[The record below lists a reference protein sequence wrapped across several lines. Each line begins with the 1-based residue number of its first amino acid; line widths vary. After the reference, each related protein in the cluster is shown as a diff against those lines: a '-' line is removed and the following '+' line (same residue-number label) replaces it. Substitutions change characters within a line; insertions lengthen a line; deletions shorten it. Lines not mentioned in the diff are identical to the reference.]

1 MIPLKKEVAVDKK
14 RVVGLSTVIPSSLF
28 LVFFSAASF
37 GAQENVAPSVSLEGL
52 LQEALANN
60 RGLEASRE
68 ELQAARHR
76 VPQASALPDPM
87 AGYAVMG
94 PMLET
99 PLGPQKDVYEFE
111 QMIPF
116 PGKLV
121 ERRKVA
127 LAELDAA
134 AAQFNEVKRDVIFE
148 VSQTYYDLYAVDA
161 TIEAV
166 EEILDLLKK
175 FESIAQSRYASQQ
188 GEQRDV
194 AKAQA
199 KVSETLQE
207 LFVLRQQRQT
217 LAAFLNTLLD
227 RRSSAPLDKA
237 SAPVLPKLE
246 LSLDQLLQQSRGNR
260 PELLE
265 AAAMRDKE
273 RHAHTLAKYEYMPD
287 ISVGFQYTRIGE
299 GMTSDPDDGRD
310 AWMIPLRITLPIWQ
324 NRIVPAV
331 LEAKRNLGASEAK
344 LQQAGNL
351 AEYEVKN
358 AYYRFTAGRQVVEL
372 YENALIPQAKLA
384 FFSDQAGYEAGRTDV
399 LNFLD
404 SEEVYRNAKIA
415 YYQALADALK
425 NFAAIER
432 AVGIDIEK

>member
-1 MIPLKKEVAVDKK
+1 MNRIPAV
-14 RVVGLSTVIPSSLF
+14 RILIIISMSVF
-28 LVFFSAASF
+28 LFFSSSSRLP
-37 GAQENVAPSVSLEGL
+37 AQETVQPSVPLEGL
-52 LQEALANN
+52 LQEAVANN
-60 RGLEASRE
+60 RGLEAARE

-76 VPQASALPDPM
+76 VPQSSALPDPV

-116 PGKLV
+116 PGKLL

-127 LAELDAA
+127 LAEVDAA
-134 AAQFNEVKRDVIFE
+134 SARLKQVERELVLN

-161 TIEAV
+161 TIGAV
-166 EEILDLLKK
+166 EEILDLLKQ
-175 FESIAQSRYASQQ
+175 FEAVAGSRYASRQ

-199 KVSETLQE
+199 KVSETLQQ

-217 LAAFLNTLLD
+217 LAAFLNALLN
-227 RRSSAPLDKA
+227 RRASAPLDKV

-246 LSLDQLLQQSRGNR
+246 LSLDQLLQQSRENR

-265 AAAMRDKE
+265 AAAMRGRQE
-273 RHAHTLAKYEYMPD
+273 HAHALAKYEYMPD
-287 ISVGFQYTRIGE
+287 ISVGFQYTRIGG
-299 GMTSDPDDGRD
+299 GMTSDPEDGRD
-310 AWMIPLRITLPIWQ
+310 AWMVPLKVTLPLWQ
-324 NRIVPAV
+324 NRIIPAV
-331 LEAKRNLGASEAK
+331 LEAKRDLNASEA
-344 LQQAGNL
+344 NL
-351 AEYEVKN
+351 REAENFAEYEIKN

-372 YENALIPQAKLA
+372 YENALIPQARLA
-384 FFSDQAGYEAGRTDV
+384 FSSDQAGYEAGRTDV

-432 AVGIDIEK
+432 AAGIDIEK

>member
-1 MIPLKKEVAVDKK
+1 MNRTPAV
-14 RVVGLSTVIPSSLF
+14 RVSIIISTSVFLLFSSSPWLP
-28 LVFFSAASF
+28 
-37 GAQENVAPSVSLEGL
+37 AQEMVQPSVPLEGL

-60 RGLEASRE
+60 RGLEAARE

-76 VPQASALPDPM
+76 VPQSSALPDPM

-99 PLGPQKDVYEFE
+99 PLGPQKDMYEFE

-116 PGKLV
+116 PGKLL
-121 ERRKVA
+121 ERRKIA
-127 LAELDAA
+127 LAEVDTASARLK
-134 AAQFNEVKRDVIFE
+134 QVERELVLN

-166 EEILDLLKK
+166 DEILDLLKK
-175 FESIAQSRYASQQ
+175 FEAVAGSRYASRQ

-199 KVSETLQE
+199 KVSETLQQ

-217 LAAFLNTLLD
+217 LAAFLNALLN
-227 RRSSAPLDKA
+227 RRASAPLDKV

-246 LSLDQLLQQSRGNR
+246 LSLDQLLQQSRENR

-265 AAAMRDKE
+265 AAAMRGRQE
-273 RHAHTLAKYEYMPD
+273 HAHALAKYEYMPD
-287 ISVGFQYTRIGE
+287 ISVGFQYTRIGG
-299 GMTSDPDDGRD
+299 GMTSDPEDGRD
-310 AWMIPLRITLPIWQ
+310 AWMVPLKVTLPLWQ
-324 NRIVPAV
+324 NRIIPAV
-331 LEAKRNLGASEAK
+331 LEAKRDLNASEA
-344 LQQAGNL
+344 NL
-351 AEYEVKN
+351 REAENFAEYEIKN

-372 YENALIPQAKLA
+372 YDNALIPQAKLA
-384 FFSDQAGYEAGRTDV
+384 FSSDQAGYEAGRTDV

-404 SEEVYRNAKIA
+404 SEEVYRNAKVA

-432 AVGIDIEK
+432 AVGVDIKK

>member
-1 MIPLKKEVAVDKK
+1 MNRTPVV
-14 RVVGLSTVIPSSLF
+14 RVLIIILISVF
-28 LVFFSAASF
+28 LFFSSSPWIP
-37 GAQENVAPSVSLEGL
+37 AQETVQPSVSLDEL
-52 LQEALANN
+52 LKEALANN
-60 RGLEASRE
+60 RELEAARE
-68 ELQAARHR
+68 ELQAAKHR
-76 VPQASALPDPM
+76 VPQSSALPDPTL
-87 AGYAVMG
+87 GYAVMG

-116 PGKLV
+116 PGKLL
-121 ERRKVA
+121 ERRKIA
-127 LAELDAA
+127 LFEVDAA
-134 AAQFNEVKRDVIFE
+134 SAQLRQAERELVLN
-148 VSQTYYDLYAVDA
+148 VSQTYYDLYAAEA

-166 EEILDLLKK
+166 EEILDLLKN
-175 FESIAQSRYASQQ
+175 FESIARSRYASQQ

-199 KVSETLQE
+199 KVSGTLQE

-227 RRSSAPLDKA
+227 RRASAPIDKVKT
-237 SAPVLPKLE
+237 PVLPKLE
-246 LSLDQLLQQSRGNR
+246 LSLDQLLQQTRENR
-260 PELLE
+260 PELLT
-265 AAAMRDKE
+265 AAAMRGKQE
-273 RHAHTLAKYEYMPD
+273 HAHALAKYEYMPD
-287 ISVGFQYTRIGE
+287 ISVGFQYTRVGD
-299 GMTSDPDDGRD
+299 GMTTDPDDGRD
-310 AWMIPLRITLPIWQ
+310 AWMVPIKVTLPLWQ

-331 LEAKRNLGASEAK
+331 LEAKRNLNASEAN
-344 LQQAGNL
+344 LRQAENL
-351 AEYEVKN
+351 AEYEIKN

-384 FFSDQAGYEAGRTDV
+384 FSSDQAGYEAGRTDV

-432 AVGIDIEK
+432 AVGVDIEK

>member
-1 MIPLKKEVAVDKK
+1 MNRTPAV
-14 RVVGLSTVIPSSLF
+14 RVSIIISMSVFLLF
-28 LVFFSAASF
+28 LSSTRLP
-37 GAQENVAPSVSLEGL
+37 AQETLRPSVPLDEL
-52 LQEALANN
+52 LKEAVAHN
-60 RGLEASRE
+60 RGLEAARE
-68 ELQAARHR
+68 ELQAAKHR
-76 VPQASALPDPM
+76 VPQSSALPDPT

-116 PGKLV
+116 PGKLL
-121 ERRKVA
+121 ERRKIAVA
-127 LAELDAA
+127 EVDAA
-134 AAQFNEVKRDVIFE
+134 SARLKRVE
-148 VSQTYYDLYAVDA
+148 RELVLNVSQTYYDLYAVDA

-246 LSLDQLLQQSRGNR
+246 LSLDQLLQQARENR

-273 RHAHTLAKYEYMPD
+273 QHAKTLAKYEYMPD
-287 ISVGFQYTRIGE
+287 ISVGFQYTRIGD
-299 GMTSDPDDGRD
+299 GMTTDPDDGRD
-310 AWMIPLRITLPIWQ
+310 AWMVPLKVTLPLWQ
-324 NRIVPAV
+324 NRIIPAV
-331 LEAKRNLGASEAK
+331 LEAKRNLNASEEK
-344 LQQAGNL
+344 LKDTENMTG
-351 AEYEVKN
+351 YEIKN

-384 FFSDQAGYEAGRTDV
+384 FSSDQAGYEAGRTDV

>member
-1 MIPLKKEVAVDKK
+1 MNRTPAV
-14 RVVGLSTVIPSSLF
+14 RVSIIISTSVFLLFSSSPWLP
-28 LVFFSAASF
+28 
-37 GAQENVAPSVSLEGL
+37 AQEMVQPSVPLEGL

-60 RGLEASRE
+60 RGLEAARE

-76 VPQASALPDPM
+76 VPQSSALPDPM

-99 PLGPQKDVYEFE
+99 PLGPQKDMYEFE

-116 PGKLV
+116 PGKLL
-121 ERRKVA
+121 ERRKIA
-127 LAELDAA
+127 LAEVDTASARLK
-134 AAQFNEVKRDVIFE
+134 QVERELVLN

-166 EEILDLLKK
+166 DEILDLLKK
-175 FESIAQSRYASQQ
+175 FEAVAGSRYASRQ

-199 KVSETLQE
+199 KVSETLQQ

-217 LAAFLNTLLD
+217 LAAFLNALLN
-227 RRSSAPLDKA
+227 RRASAPLDKV

-246 LSLDQLLQQSRGNR
+246 LSLDQLLQQSRENR

-265 AAAMRDKE
+265 AAAMRGRQE
-273 RHAHTLAKYEYMPD
+273 HAHALAKYEYMPD
-287 ISVGFQYTRIGE
+287 ISVGFQYTRIGG
-299 GMTSDPDDGRD
+299 GMTSDPEDGRD
-310 AWMIPLRITLPIWQ
+310 AWMVPLKVTLPLWQ
-324 NRIVPAV
+324 NRIIPAV
-331 LEAKRNLGASEAK
+331 LEAKRDLNASEA
-344 LQQAGNL
+344 NL
-351 AEYEVKN
+351 REAENFAEYEIKN

-384 FFSDQAGYEAGRTDV
+384 FSSDQAGYEAGRTDV

-404 SEEVYRNAKIA
+404 SEEVYRNAKVA

-432 AVGIDIEK
+432 AVGVDIKK

>member
-1 MIPLKKEVAVDKK
+1 MNSTNAV
-14 RVVGLSTVIPSSLF
+14 RALIMFVFLFFLSSTRLP
-28 LVFFSAASF
+28 
-37 GAQENVAPSVSLEGL
+37 AQETVQPSVPLEEL
-52 LQEALANN
+52 LKEAVANN
-60 RGLEASRE
+60 RGLEAACE

-76 VPQASALPDPM
+76 VPQSSALPDPM

-116 PGKLV
+116 PGKLL

-127 LAELDAA
+127 LAEVDAA
-134 AAQFNEVKRDVIFE
+134 SARLKQVERELVLN

-166 EEILDLLKK
+166 DEILDLLKK
-175 FESIAQSRYASQQ
+175 FEAVAGSRYASRQ

-199 KVSETLQE
+199 KVSETLQQ

-217 LAAFLNTLLD
+217 LAAFLNALLN
-227 RRSSAPLDKA
+227 RRASAPLDKV

-246 LSLDQLLQQSRGNR
+246 LSLDQLLQQSRENR

-265 AAAMRDKE
+265 AAAMRGRQE
-273 RHAHTLAKYEYMPD
+273 HAHALAKYEYMPD
-287 ISVGFQYTRIGE
+287 ISVGFQYTRIGG
-299 GMTSDPDDGRD
+299 GMTSDPEDGRD
-310 AWMIPLRITLPIWQ
+310 AWMVPLKVTLPLWQ
-324 NRIVPAV
+324 NRIIPAV
-331 LEAKRNLGASEAK
+331 LEAKRDLNASEA
-344 LQQAGNL
+344 NL
-351 AEYEVKN
+351 REAENFAEYEIKN

-384 FFSDQAGYEAGRTDV
+384 FSSDQAGYEAGRTDV

-432 AVGIDIEK
+432 AVGVDIKK

>member
-1 MIPLKKEVAVDKK
+1 MNRIPAV
-14 RVVGLSTVIPSSLF
+14 RILIIISMSVF
-28 LVFFSAASF
+28 LFFSSSSRLP
-37 GAQENVAPSVSLEGL
+37 AQETVQPSVPLEGL
-52 LQEALANN
+52 LQEAVANN
-60 RGLEASRE
+60 RGLEAARE

-76 VPQASALPDPM
+76 VPQSSALPDPV

-116 PGKLV
+116 PGKLL

-127 LAELDAA
+127 LAEVDAA
-134 AAQFNEVKRDVIFE
+134 SARLKQVERELVLN

-161 TIEAV
+161 TIGAV
-166 EEILDLLKK
+166 EEILDLLKQ
-175 FESIAQSRYASQQ
+175 FEAVAGSRYASRQ

-199 KVSETLQE
+199 KVSETLQQ

-217 LAAFLNTLLD
+217 LAAFLNALLA
-227 RRSSAPLDKA
+227 RGSSQPLA
-237 SAPVLPKLE
+237 GVVPPVLPKLE
-246 LSLDQLLQQSRGNR
+246 LSLDQLLQQSRENR

-265 AAAMRDKE
+265 AAAMRGRQE
-273 RHAHTLAKYEYMPD
+273 HAHALAKYEYMPD
-287 ISVGFQYTRIGE
+287 ISVGFQYTRIGG
-299 GMTSDPDDGRD
+299 GMTSDPEDGRD
-310 AWMIPLRITLPIWQ
+310 AWMVPLKVTLPLWQ
-324 NRIVPAV
+324 NRIIPAV
-331 LEAKRNLGASEAK
+331 LEAKRDLNASEA
-344 LQQAGNL
+344 NL
-351 AEYEVKN
+351 REAENFAEYEIKN

-384 FFSDQAGYEAGRTDV
+384 FSSDQAGYEAGRTDV

-432 AVGIDIEK
+432 AAGIDIEK

>member
-1 MIPLKKEVAVDKK
+1 MNRTPAV
-14 RVVGLSTVIPSSLF
+14 RVSIIISTSVFLLFSSSPWLP
-28 LVFFSAASF
+28 
-37 GAQENVAPSVSLEGL
+37 AQEMVQPSVPLEGL
-52 LQEALANN
+52 LQEAVANN
-60 RGLEASRE
+60 RGLEAARE

-76 VPQASALPDPM
+76 VPQSSALPDPM

-116 PGKLV
+116 PGKLL
-121 ERRKVA
+121 ERRKIA
-127 LAELDAA
+127 LAEVDTASARLK
-134 AAQFNEVKRDVIFE
+134 QVERELVLN

-175 FESIAQSRYASQQ
+175 FESIAGSRYASRQ

-199 KVSETLQE
+199 KVSETLQQ

-217 LAAFLNTLLD
+217 LAAFLNALLN
-227 RRSSAPLDKA
+227 RRASAPLDKV

-246 LSLDQLLQQSRGNR
+246 LSLDQLLRQSRENR

-265 AAAMRDKE
+265 AAAMRGRQE
-273 RHAHTLAKYEYMPD
+273 HAHALAKYEYMPD
-287 ISVGFQYTRIGE
+287 ISVGFQYTRIGG
-299 GMTSDPDDGRD
+299 GMTSDPEDGRD
-310 AWMIPLRITLPIWQ
+310 AWMVPLKVTLPLWQ
-324 NRIVPAV
+324 NRIIPAV
-331 LEAKRNLGASEAK
+331 LEAKRDLNASEA
-344 LQQAGNL
+344 NL
-351 AEYEVKN
+351 REAENFAEYEIKN

-372 YENALIPQAKLA
+372 YENALIPQARLA
-384 FFSDQAGYEAGRTDV
+384 FSSDQAGYEAGRTDV

-432 AVGIDIEK
+432 AVGVDIKK

>member
-1 MIPLKKEVAVDKK
+1 MNRTPAV
-14 RVVGLSTVIPSSLF
+14 RVLTIISMSVF
-28 LVFFSAASF
+28 LFFSSSPWLL
-37 GAQENVAPSVSLEGL
+37 AQETIQPSVSLDEL
-52 LQEALANN
+52 LKEALTNN
-60 RGLEASRE
+60 RELEAARE
-68 ELQAARHR
+68 ELQAAKYR
-76 VPQASALPDPM
+76 VPQSSALPDPT

-116 PGKLV
+116 PGKLL
-121 ERRKVA
+121 ERRKIA
-127 LAELDAA
+127 LSEVDAVSAQLKQVERELVL
-134 AAQFNEVKRDVIFE
+134 N

-161 TIEAV
+161 TIAAV
-166 EEILDLLKK
+166 EEILDLLKT
-175 FESIAQSRYASQQ
+175 FESIAESRYASQQ

-199 KVSETLQE
+199 KVSETLQG

-227 RRSSAPLDKA
+227 RRASAPIDKVK
-237 SAPVLPKLE
+237 APVLPKLK
-246 LSLDQLLQQSRGNR
+246 LSLDQLLQQTRENR

-265 AAAMRDKE
+265 AAAMRGKQE
-273 RHAHTLAKYEYMPD
+273 HAHALAKYEYMPD
-287 ISVGFQYTRIGE
+287 ISVGFQYTRIGD
-299 GMTSDPDDGRD
+299 GMTTDPNDGRD
-310 AWMIPLRITLPIWQ
+310 AWMVPLKVTLPLWQ
-324 NRIVPAV
+324 NRIIPAV
-331 LEAKRNLGASEAK
+331 LEAKRNLNASEAN
-344 LQQAGNL
+344 LRQAENL
-351 AEYEVKN
+351 AEYEIKN

-384 FFSDQAGYEAGRTDV
+384 FSSDQAGYEAGRTDV

-432 AVGIDIEK
+432 AVGVDIEK

>member
-1 MIPLKKEVAVDKK
+1 MEAVMNRTPVV
-14 RVVGLSTVIPSSLF
+14 RVSVIISISVF
-28 LVFFSAASF
+28 LFFSSSPWLP
-37 GAQENVAPSVSLEGL
+37 AQETVRPSVPLEEL
-52 LQEALANN
+52 LKEALANN
-60 RGLEASRE
+60 RGLEAARE
-68 ELQAARHR
+68 ELQAAKHR

-116 PGKLV
+116 PGKLL
-121 ERRKVA
+121 ERRKIA
-127 LAELDAA
+127 LSEVDAA
-134 AAQFNEVKRDVIFE
+134 SAHLRQVERELVLN
-148 VSQTYYDLYAVDA
+148 VSQTYYDLYAVEA
-161 TIEAV
+161 TIAAV

-175 FESIAQSRYASQQ
+175 FEAIAESRYASRQ

-199 KVSETLQE
+199 KVSGTLQE

-217 LAAFLNTLLD
+217 LGAFINTLLD
-227 RRSSAPLDKA
+227 RRSSAPLDKV

-246 LSLDQLLQQSRGNR
+246 LSLEQLLQRSMENR
-260 PELLE
+260 PELLA
-265 AAAMRDKE
+265 AAAMRGRQE
-273 RHAHTLAKYEYMPD
+273 HAHALAKFEYMPD
-287 ISVGFQYTRIGE
+287 ISVGFQYTRIGG
-299 GMTSDPDDGRD
+299 GMTTDPDDGRD
-310 AWMIPLRITLPIWQ
+310 AWMVPIKVTLPLWQ
-324 NRIVPAV
+324 NRIIPAV
-331 LEAKRNLGASEAK
+331 LEAKRNLNASEAN
-344 LQQAGNL
+344 LRQAENL
-351 AEYEVKN
+351 AEYEIKN

-384 FFSDQAGYEAGRTDV
+384 FSSDQAGYEAGRTDV

-432 AVGIDIEK
+432 AVGVDIEK

>member
-1 MIPLKKEVAVDKK
+1 MNRTPAV
-14 RVVGLSTVIPSSLF
+14 RVSIIISTSVFLLFSSSPWLP
-28 LVFFSAASF
+28 
-37 GAQENVAPSVSLEGL
+37 AQEMVQPSVPLEGL

-60 RGLEASRE
+60 RGLEAARE

-76 VPQASALPDPM
+76 VPQSSALPDPT

-99 PLGPQKDVYEFE
+99 PLGSQKDVYEFE

-116 PGKLV
+116 PGKLL

-127 LAELDAA
+127 LSEVDAA
-134 AAQFNEVKRDVIFE
+134 SARLKQVERELVLN

-166 EEILDLLKK
+166 DEILDLLKK
-175 FESIAQSRYASQQ
+175 FEAVAGSRYASRQ

-199 KVSETLQE
+199 KVSETLQQ

-217 LAAFLNTLLD
+217 LAAFLNALLN
-227 RRSSAPLDKA
+227 RRASAPLDKV

-246 LSLDQLLQQSRGNR
+246 LSLDQLLQQSRENR

-265 AAAMRDKE
+265 AAAMRGRQE
-273 RHAHTLAKYEYMPD
+273 HAHALAKYEYMPD
-287 ISVGFQYTRIGE
+287 ISVGFQYTRIGG
-299 GMTSDPDDGRD
+299 GMTSDPEDGRD
-310 AWMIPLRITLPIWQ
+310 AWMVPLKVTLPLWQ
-324 NRIVPAV
+324 NRIIPAV
-331 LEAKRNLGASEAK
+331 LEAKRDLNASEA
-344 LQQAGNL
+344 NL
-351 AEYEVKN
+351 REAENFAEYEIKN

-384 FFSDQAGYEAGRTDV
+384 FSSDQAGYEAGRTDV

-404 SEEVYRNAKIA
+404 SEEVYRNAKVA

-432 AVGIDIEK
+432 AVGVDIKK

>member
-1 MIPLKKEVAVDKK
+1 MNRTPAV
-14 RVVGLSTVIPSSLF
+14 RVSIIISTSVFLLFSSSPWLP
-28 LVFFSAASF
+28 
-37 GAQENVAPSVSLEGL
+37 AQEMVQPSVPLEGL

-60 RGLEASRE
+60 RGLEAARE

-76 VPQASALPDPM
+76 VPQSSALPDPM

-116 PGKLV
+116 PGKLL

-127 LAELDAA
+127 LAEVDAA
-134 AAQFNEVKRDVIFE
+134 SARLKQVERELVLN

-175 FESIAQSRYASQQ
+175 FESIAGSRYASRQ

-199 KVSETLQE
+199 KVSETLQQ

-217 LAAFLNTLLD
+217 LAAFLNALLN
-227 RRSSAPLDKA
+227 RRASAPLDKV

-246 LSLDQLLQQSRGNR
+246 LSLDQLLQQSRENR

-265 AAAMRDKE
+265 AAAMRGRQE
-273 RHAHTLAKYEYMPD
+273 HAHALAKYEYMPD
-287 ISVGFQYTRIGE
+287 ISVGFQYTRIGG
-299 GMTSDPDDGRD
+299 GMTSDPEDGRD
-310 AWMIPLRITLPIWQ
+310 AWMVPLKVTLPLWQ
-324 NRIVPAV
+324 NRIIPAV
-331 LEAKRNLGASEAK
+331 LEAKRDLNASEA
-344 LQQAGNL
+344 NL
-351 AEYEVKN
+351 REAENFAEYEIKN

-372 YENALIPQAKLA
+372 YENALIPQARLA
-384 FFSDQAGYEAGRTDV
+384 FSSDQAGYEAGRTDV

-432 AVGIDIEK
+432 AVGVDIKK

>member
-1 MIPLKKEVAVDKK
+1 MNRTPAV
-14 RVVGLSTVIPSSLF
+14 RVSIIISTSVFLLFSSSPWLP
-28 LVFFSAASF
+28 
-37 GAQENVAPSVSLEGL
+37 AQEMVQPSVPLEGL

-60 RGLEASRE
+60 RGLEAARE

-76 VPQASALPDPM
+76 VPQSSALPDPM

-116 PGKLV
+116 PGKLL

-127 LAELDAA
+127 LAEVDAA
-134 AAQFNEVKRDVIFE
+134 SARLKQVERELVLN

-175 FESIAQSRYASQQ
+175 FESIAGSRYASRQ

-199 KVSETLQE
+199 KVSETLQQ

-217 LAAFLNTLLD
+217 LAAFLNALLN
-227 RRSSAPLDKA
+227 RRASAPLDKV

-246 LSLDQLLQQSRGNR
+246 LSLDQLLQQSRENR

-265 AAAMRDKE
+265 AAAMRGRQE
-273 RHAHTLAKYEYMPD
+273 HAHALAKYEYMPD
-287 ISVGFQYTRIGE
+287 ISVGFQYTRIGG
-299 GMTSDPDDGRD
+299 GMTSDPEDGRD
-310 AWMIPLRITLPIWQ
+310 AWMVPLKVTLPLWQ
-324 NRIVPAV
+324 NRIIPAV
-331 LEAKRNLGASEAK
+331 LEAKRDLNASEAN
-344 LQQAGNL
+344 LREAENL
-351 AEYEVKN
+351 AEYEIKN

-372 YENALIPQAKLA
+372 YENALIPQARLA
-384 FFSDQAGYEAGRTDV
+384 FSSDQAGYEAGRTDV

-432 AVGIDIEK
+432 AVGVDIKK

>member
-1 MIPLKKEVAVDKK
+1 MNSTNAV
-14 RVVGLSTVIPSSLF
+14 RALIMFVFLFFLSSTRLP
-28 LVFFSAASF
+28 
-37 GAQENVAPSVSLEGL
+37 AQETLQTSVPLEGL
-52 LQEALANN
+52 LQEAVANN
-60 RGLEASRE
+60 RGLEAARE

-76 VPQASALPDPM
+76 VPQSSALPDPT

-116 PGKLV
+116 PGKLL
-121 ERRKVA
+121 ERRKIA
-127 LAELDAA
+127 LAEVDTASARLK
-134 AAQFNEVKRDVIFE
+134 QVERELVLN

-161 TIEAV
+161 TIGAV
-166 EEILDLLKK
+166 EEILDLLKQ
-175 FESIAQSRYASQQ
+175 FEAVAGSRYASRQ

-199 KVSETLQE
+199 KVSETLQQ

-217 LAAFLNTLLD
+217 LAAFLNALLN
-227 RRSSAPLDKA
+227 RRASAPLDKV

-246 LSLDQLLQQSRGNR
+246 LSLDQLLQQSRENR

-265 AAAMRDKE
+265 AAAMRGRQE
-273 RHAHTLAKYEYMPD
+273 HAHALAKYEYMPD
-287 ISVGFQYTRIGE
+287 ISVGFQYTRIGG
-299 GMTSDPDDGRD
+299 GMTSDPEDGRD
-310 AWMIPLRITLPIWQ
+310 AWMVPLKVTLPLWQ
-324 NRIVPAV
+324 NRIIPAV
-331 LEAKRNLGASEAK
+331 LEAKRDLNASEA
-344 LQQAGNL
+344 NL
-351 AEYEVKN
+351 REAENFAEYEIKN

-384 FFSDQAGYEAGRTDV
+384 FSSDQAGYEAGRTDV

-432 AVGIDIEK
+432 AAGIDIEK

>member
-1 MIPLKKEVAVDKK
+1 MNRTPAV
-14 RVVGLSTVIPSSLF
+14 RVLIIISMFVFLSFSSSTRL
-28 LVFFSAASF
+28 S
-37 GAQENVAPSVSLEGL
+37 AQETAQPSVSLDEL
-52 LQEALANN
+52 LKEALANN
-60 RGLEASRE
+60 RELEAARE

-76 VPQASALPDPM
+76 VPQASALPDPT
-87 AGYAVMG
+87 AGYGVMG

-127 LAELDAA
+127 LAEVDAA
-134 AAQFNEVKRDVIFE
+134 VAQFNEVKRDVIFE
-148 VSQTYYDLYAVDA
+148 VSRTYYDLYAVDA

-166 EEILDLLKK
+166 EEIRDLLKK

-199 KVSETLQE
+199 KVSETLQG

-217 LAAFLNTLLD
+217 LAAFLNALLN
-227 RRSSAPLDKA
+227 RRASTPLDKA

-246 LSLDQLLQQSRGNR
+246 LSLDQLLQQGRENR

-299 GMTSDPDDGRD
+299 GMTSDPNDGRD
-310 AWMIPLRITLPIWQ
+310 AWMVPIRITLPIWQ

-358 AYYRFTAGRQVVEL
+358 AYYQFTAGRQVVEL

-432 AVGIDIEK
+432 AVGVDIEK

>member
-1 MIPLKKEVAVDKK
+1 MNKTTVV
-14 RVVGLSTVIPSSLF
+14 RVLIIISMFVF
-28 LVFFSAASF
+28 LFFSSF
-37 GAQENVAPSVSLEGL
+37 TRLSAQETVQPSVSLDEL
-52 LQEALANN
+52 LKEALANN
-60 RGLEASRE
+60 RELEAARE
-68 ELQAARHR
+68 ELQAAKHR
-76 VPQASALPDPM
+76 VPQASALPDPTL
-87 AGYAVMG
+87 GYAVMG

-116 PGKLV
+116 PGKLL
-121 ERRKVA
+121 ERRRIA
-127 LAELDAA
+127 LAEVDAA
-134 AAQFNEVKRDVIFE
+134 AAQLRQVERELVLN

-161 TIEAV
+161 TIAAV

-199 KVSETLQE
+199 KVSGTLQE

-217 LAAFLNTLLD
+217 LAAFINTLLD
-227 RRSSAPLDKA
+227 RRSSAPLDKV

-246 LSLDQLLQQSRGNR
+246 LSLDQLLQQSRENR

-265 AAAMRDKE
+265 AAAMRGKQE
-273 RHAHTLAKYEYMPD
+273 HAHALAKYEYLPD
-287 ISVGFQYTRIGE
+287 ISVGFQYTRIGD
-299 GMTSDPDDGRD
+299 GMTTDPNDGRD
-310 AWMIPLRITLPIWQ
+310 AWMVPIKVTLPLWQ
-324 NRIVPAV
+324 NRIIPAV
-331 LEAKRNLGASEAK
+331 LEAKRNLNASEAN
-344 LQQAGNL
+344 LRQAENL
-351 AEYEVKN
+351 AEYEIKN

-384 FFSDQAGYEAGRTDV
+384 FSSDQAGYEAGRTDV

-415 YYQALADALK
+415 YYQGLADALK

-432 AVGIDIEK
+432 AVGVDIEK

>member
-1 MIPLKKEVAVDKK
+1 MNRTTAV
-14 RVVGLSTVIPSSLF
+14 RVLLIILISVF
-28 LVFFSAASF
+28 LFFSSSSWLP
-37 GAQENVAPSVSLEGL
+37 AQETLQSFVSLDEL
-52 LQEALANN
+52 LKEALANN
-60 RGLEASRE
+60 RELEAARE
-68 ELQAARHR
+68 ELQAAKHR
-76 VPQASALPDPM
+76 VPQVFALPDPTL
-87 AGYAVMG
+87 GYAVMG

-116 PGKLV
+116 PGKLLERKKIALSEVDAASARLRQV
-121 ERRKVA
+121 ER
-127 LAELDAA
+127 ELVL
-134 AAQFNEVKRDVIFE
+134 N
-148 VSQTYYDLYAVDA
+148 VSQTYYDLYAVEA

-199 KVSETLQE
+199 KVSGTLQE

-217 LAAFLNTLLD
+217 LAAFLNALLD
-227 RRSSAPLDKA
+227 RRSSASIDKVTT
-237 SAPVLPKLE
+237 PVLPRLE
-246 LSLDQLLQQSRGNR
+246 LSQDQLLQQSRENR
-260 PELLE
+260 PELQE
-265 AAAMRDKE
+265 AAAMRGKQE
-273 RHAHTLAKYEYMPD
+273 HAQALAKYEYLPD
-287 ISVGFQYTRIGE
+287 ISVGFQYTRIGN
-299 GMTSDPDDGRD
+299 GMTTDPDDGRD
-310 AWMIPLRITLPIWQ
+310 AWMVPIKVTLPFWQ
-324 NRIVPAV
+324 NRIIPAV
-331 LEAKRNLGASEAK
+331 LEAKRNLNASEAD
-344 LQQAGNL
+344 LRHAENL
-351 AEYEVKN
+351 AEYEIKN
-358 AYYRFTAGRQVVEL
+358 AYYRFMASRQVVEL

-384 FFSDQAGYEAGRTDV
+384 FSSDQAGYEAGRTDV

-432 AVGIDIEK
+432 AVGVDIEK

>member
-1 MIPLKKEVAVDKK
+1 MNRIPAV
-14 RVVGLSTVIPSSLF
+14 RILIIISMSVF
-28 LVFFSAASF
+28 LFFSSSSRLP
-37 GAQENVAPSVSLEGL
+37 AQETVQPSVPLEEL
-52 LQEALANN
+52 LKEAVANN
-60 RGLEASRE
+60 RGLEAARE

-76 VPQASALPDPM
+76 VPQSSALPDPV

-116 PGKLV
+116 PGKLL

-127 LAELDAA
+127 LAEVDAA
-134 AAQFNEVKRDVIFE
+134 SARLKQVERELVLN

-175 FESIAQSRYASQQ
+175 FESIAGSRYASRQ

-199 KVSETLQE
+199 KVSETLQQ

-217 LAAFLNTLLD
+217 LAAFLNALLN
-227 RRSSAPLDKA
+227 RRASAPLDKV

-246 LSLDQLLQQSRGNR
+246 LSLDQLLQQSRENR

-265 AAAMRDKE
+265 AAAMRGRQE
-273 RHAHTLAKYEYMPD
+273 HAHALAKYEYMPD
-287 ISVGFQYTRIGE
+287 ISVGFQYTRIGG
-299 GMTSDPDDGRD
+299 GMTSDPEDGRD
-310 AWMIPLRITLPIWQ
+310 AWMVPLKVTLPLWQ
-324 NRIVPAV
+324 NRIIPAV
-331 LEAKRNLGASEAK
+331 LEAKRDLNASEA
-344 LQQAGNL
+344 NL
-351 AEYEVKN
+351 REAENFAEYEIKN

-384 FFSDQAGYEAGRTDV
+384 FSSDQAGYEAGRTDV

-404 SEEVYRNAKIA
+404 SEEVYRNAKVA

-432 AVGIDIEK
+432 AVGVDIKK

>member
-1 MIPLKKEVAVDKK
+1 MNRTPAV
-14 RVVGLSTVIPSSLF
+14 RVSIIISMSVFLLF
-28 LVFFSAASF
+28 LSSTRLP
-37 GAQENVAPSVSLEGL
+37 AQETIQPSVALDEL
-52 LQEALANN
+52 LKEAVAHN
-60 RGLEASRE
+60 RGLEAARE
-68 ELQAARHR
+68 ELQAAKHR
-76 VPQASALPDPM
+76 VPQSSALPDPT

-116 PGKLV
+116 PGKLL
-121 ERRKVA
+121 ERRKIAVA
-127 LAELDAA
+127 EVDAA
-134 AAQFNEVKRDVIFE
+134 SARLKRVE
-148 VSQTYYDLYAVDA
+148 RELVLNVSQTYYDLYAVDA

-166 EEILDLLKK
+166 EEIRDLLKK

-199 KVSETLQE
+199 KVSETIQQ

-217 LAAFLNTLLD
+217 LAAFLNALLD
-227 RRSSAPLDKA
+227 RRA
-237 SAPVLPKLE
+237 SASVDKVKAPALPKLE
-246 LSLDQLLQQSRGNR
+246 LSLDQLLQQARENR

-273 RHAHTLAKYEYMPD
+273 EHAKTLAKYEYMPD
-287 ISVGFQYTRIGE
+287 ISVGFQYTRIGD
-299 GMTSDPDDGRD
+299 GMTTDPDDGRD
-310 AWMIPLRITLPIWQ
+310 AWMVPLKVTLPLWQ
-324 NRIVPAV
+324 NRIIPAV
-331 LEAKRNLGASEAK
+331 LEAKRNLNASEEK
-344 LQQAGNL
+344 LKDTENMTG
-351 AEYEVKN
+351 YEIKN

-384 FFSDQAGYEAGRTDV
+384 FSSDQAGYEAGRTDV

>member
-1 MIPLKKEVAVDKK
+1 MNRTPVV
-14 RVVGLSTVIPSSLF
+14 RVLIVISMSVF
-28 LVFFSAASF
+28 LFFSSSSWIP
-37 GAQENVAPSVSLEGL
+37 AQETIQPSVSLDEL

-60 RGLEASRE
+60 RGLEAARE
-68 ELQAARHR
+68 ELQAAKHR
-76 VPQASALPDPM
+76 VPQSSALPDPT

-116 PGKLV
+116 PGKLLERRRIALSEVDAASAQLRQV
-121 ERRKVA
+121 ER
-127 LAELDAA
+127 ELVL
-134 AAQFNEVKRDVIFE
+134 N
-148 VSQTYYDLYAVDA
+148 VSQTYYDLYAVEA

-166 EEILDLLKK
+166 EEILDLLKN
-175 FESIAQSRYASQQ
+175 FESIARSRYASQQ

-217 LAAFLNTLLD
+217 LAAFLNALLD
-227 RRSSAPLDKA
+227 RRASAPIDKV
-237 SAPVLPKLE
+237 SAPVLPRLE
-246 LSLDQLLQQSRGNR
+246 LSLEQLLQQARENR

-265 AAAMRDKE
+265 AAAMRGKQE
-273 RHAHTLAKYEYMPD
+273 HAHALAKYEYMPD
-287 ISVGFQYTRIGE
+287 ISVGFQYTRIGD
-299 GMTSDPDDGRD
+299 GMTTDPDDGRD
-310 AWMIPLRITLPIWQ
+310 AWMVPIKVTLPLWQ
-324 NRIVPAV
+324 NRIIPAV
-331 LEAKRNLGASEAK
+331 LEAKRNLNASEAN
-344 LQQAGNL
+344 LRQVENL
-351 AEYEVKN
+351 AEYEIKN

-384 FFSDQAGYEAGRTDV
+384 FSSDQAGYEAGRTDV

-432 AVGIDIEK
+432 AVGIDIKK

>member
-1 MIPLKKEVAVDKK
+1 MNRTP
-14 RVVGLSTVIPSSLF
+14 VVRALIIILISVFLFFSLSTRLP
-28 LVFFSAASF
+28 
-37 GAQENVAPSVSLEGL
+37 AQETVRSSVPLEEL
-52 LQEALANN
+52 LKEALANN
-60 RGLEASRE
+60 RGLEAARE
-68 ELQAARHR
+68 ELQAAKHR
-76 VPQASALPDPM
+76 VPQASALPDPT

-116 PGKLV
+116 PGKLL
-121 ERRKVA
+121 ERRKIA
-127 LAELDAA
+127 LSEVDAA
-134 AAQFNEVKRDVIFE
+134 SARLKQVERELVLNI
-148 VSQTYYDLYAVDA
+148 SQTYYDLYAVDA
-161 TIEAV
+161 AIAAV

-175 FESIAQSRYASQQ
+175 FEAVAESRYASRQ

-199 KVSETLQE
+199 KVSGTLQE

-217 LAAFLNTLLD
+217 LAAFLNALLD
-227 RRSSAPLDKA
+227 RRALAPIDKIR
-237 SAPVLPKLE
+237 APVLPKLE
-246 LSLDQLLQQSRGNR
+246 LSLDQLLKQSRENR

-265 AAAMRDKE
+265 AAAMRG
-273 RHAHTLAKYEYMPD
+273 RQGHAHALAKYEYMPD
-287 ISVGFQYTRIGE
+287 ISVGFQYTRIGG
-299 GMTSDPDDGRD
+299 GMTTGPNDGRD
-310 AWMIPLRITLPIWQ
+310 AWMVPLKVTLPLWQ
-324 NRIVPAV
+324 NRIIPAV
-331 LEAKRNLGASEAK
+331 LEAKRNLNASEAN
-344 LQQAGNL
+344 LRQAENL
-351 AEYEVKN
+351 AEYEIKN

-384 FFSDQAGYEAGRTDV
+384 FSSDQAGYEAGRTDV

-432 AVGIDIEK
+432 AVGIDMEK